1 MIGGAGDDTI
11 SGGTGN
17 DRLRGGKGDDILQG
31 GSGADTF
38 IFCRA
43 DGHDQIDD
51 FQQESTVWNSAASPA
66 GRSPGP
72 QPKAASPSAMVA
84 LPGKPPITGRSS
96 SQASPPWVSATSSSA
111 EHPARPRGRRSCRR
125 RGEAAPA
132 LRGTGMDGGP

>member
-1 MIGGAGDDTI
+1 MPTFIGTTSNDILMGTGGNDAMIGGAGDDTI

-51 FQQESTVWNSAASPA
+51 FQQGVDRLEFRGISGREITWTATEGGVTLSYGGLAGQAADHGEIFLA
-66 GRSPGP
+66 G
-72 QPKAASPSAMVA
+72 
-84 LPGKPPITGRSS
+84 ITSLGFSDFIFS
-96 SQASPPWVSATSSSA
+96 
-111 EHPARPRGRRSCRR
+111 
-125 RGEAAPA
+125 
-132 LRGTGMDGGP
+132 